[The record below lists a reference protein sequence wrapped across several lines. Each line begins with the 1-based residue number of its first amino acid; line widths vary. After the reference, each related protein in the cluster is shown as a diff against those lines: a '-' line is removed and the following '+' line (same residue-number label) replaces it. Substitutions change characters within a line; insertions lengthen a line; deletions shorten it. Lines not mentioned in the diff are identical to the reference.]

1 MRRDEDRTD
10 DFEERL
16 THALRGAS
24 DEFPPHS
31 ADLVNRSVARGRRM
45 RLVGAARIAAAAVTV
60 VAVGGTLTATD
71 AFGTWRGTGGRTG
84 AEASAGAPASP
95 APGSSDPASSAQAPS
110 SISGDEMVRILKSL
124 LPPGGTVSA
133 ASGQG
138 SRSDGP
144 EVWPRAQ
151 LTYST
156 AAGSSG
162 VDVSIARL
170 SPGLPADQQG
180 ASGCLPVEARPYDKC
195 TTRRLP
201 GGAVLS
207 TTESFTYPSSDT
219 GQKRWYVVLTTA
231 GGAQLT
237 AQEFGGG
244 GEKGATGGAD
254 PLLSTAQ
261 LTAIV
266 RSPAWDRAIDAL
278 PARDGAPGGPART
291 DRADGAR
298 LTRVLRSH
306 LPRGTV
312 SDVNSGAG
320 LVQLVHDDGRGRN
333 MVEVDVQYGMTANLA
348 RHMGCAGAP
357 DGCEAGTLPDGT
369 RIKRVRTRSE
379 KGGPASVWLVDT
391 LRPDGRRVTVREIN
405 SYAESTP
412 VTRPHPELSLDRLQ
426 EIALDEGFFTS

>member
-10 DFEERL
+10 DFEERV

-45 RLVGAARIAAAAVTV
+45 RLIGAARIAAAAVTV

-71 AFGTWRGTGGRTG
+71 ALGTWRGTGGRLG
-84 AEASAGAPASP
+84 AEASAGAPAS
-95 APGSSDPASSAQAPS
+95 AGTASSAQAPS
-110 SISGDEMVRILKSL
+110 SISGEEMVRILKSL

-133 ASGQG
+133 ASGRG

-144 EVWPRAQ
+144 DVWPRAK

-162 VDVSIARL
+162 VDISIARL
-170 SPGLPADQQG
+170 SSGLPADQQG
-180 ASGCLPVEARPYDKC
+180 ASGCLPVEVRPYDKC
-195 TTRRLP
+195 TTRKLP

-266 RSPAWDRAIDAL
+266 RSPAWNRAIEAL
-278 PARDGAPGGPART
+278 PARDTAPGDPART

-312 SDVNSGAG
+312 SDINSGAG
-320 LVQLVHDDGRGRN
+320 IVQLVHDDGRGRN
-333 MVEVDVQYGMTANLA
+333 MVEVDVQYDMTPLLA
-348 RHMGCAGAP
+348 RHMGCAGVP
-357 DGCEAGTLPDGT
+357 DDCEAGTLPDGT

-391 LRPDGRRVTVREIN
+391 LRTDGRRVTVREIN

-412 VTRPHPELSLDRLQ
+412 VTRPRPELSLDRLQ
-426 EIALDEGFFTS
+426 EIALDEEFFAS